1 MSALENGRLQ
11 IINQDA
17 ALEWLREQ
25 RDILVSSGI
34 ADDSYEWLDRED
46 AFEAEWSVS
55 HGHFGTLKHKSRVP
69 AFEISSDMDD
79 AALVDLLLGRVE
91 DSIRDSVNFISQ
103 DPDHVLGLINDQKAE
118 ADVGFEDQGD
128 LPSP

>member
-1 MSALENGRLQ
+1 MSALGNGRLQ

-25 RDILVSSGI
+25 RDTLVKSGI

-46 AFEAEWSVS
+46 AFEVEWSVS
-55 HGHFGTLKHKSRVP
+55 HDYFGTLTSKSKVP
-69 AFEISSDMDD
+69 AFEISNDMDD

-91 DSIRDSVNFISQ
+91 DSFRDSVNFISQ
-103 DPDHVLGLINDQKAE
+103 DPDHVLGWMKDWSIEIDDDDN
-118 ADVGFEDQGD
+118 
-128 LPSP
+128 LPRP